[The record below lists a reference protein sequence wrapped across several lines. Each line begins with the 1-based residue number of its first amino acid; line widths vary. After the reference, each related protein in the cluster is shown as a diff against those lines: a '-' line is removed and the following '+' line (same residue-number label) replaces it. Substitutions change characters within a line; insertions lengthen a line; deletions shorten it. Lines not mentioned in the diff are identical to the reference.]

1 MVGIGAQLHA
11 ARARWALTLRE
22 VEERSSLIAQQWGN
36 PSFKIS
42 ASWLDRVER
51 ENRELSAA
59 KLIVLAF
66 IYGLTTDQMLALCQ
80 GPSDSPVQLEQIS
93 SPNST
98 QLLLQGPLE
107 QHARFW
113 LPDTLVTDQ
122 PPENTLLIPSNQTT
136 LPSHYR
142 RGIIGRRDRTM
153 EPMIQPGSIVLID
166 IQKRA
171 IAGRKDW
178 NNEFDR
184 PIYFLFTRVGYVC
197 GFCEIDKQAEWLTL
211 VPHNLSSAT
220 NHRWPS
226 RQEIEV
232 VGMVAGVFSRR
243 VA

>member
-1 MVGIGAQLHA
+1 MEGIGAQLHA
-11 ARARWALTLRE
+11 ARTRWGLTLRE
-22 VEERSSLIAQQWGN
+22 VEERSNLLAQQWGN

-59 KLIVLAF
+59 KLIVLAYV
-66 IYGLTTDQMLALCQ
+66 YGLTTDQMLALCQ
-80 GPSDSPVQLEQIS
+80 GPNQSSAQLEQIS

-107 QHARFW
+107 QHARLW

-122 PPENTLLIPSNQTT
+122 PPEDTLLLPSDQTT

-142 RGIIGRRDRTM
+142 RGVIGRRDRTM
-153 EPMIQPGSIVLID
+153 EPMIRPGSIVLID

-184 PIYFLFTRVGYVC
+184 PIYFLFTRTGYVC
-197 GFCEIDKQAEWLTL
+197 GFCEIDKKTEWLTL
-211 VPHNLSSAT
+211 VPHNLSYET
-220 NHRWPS
+220 NKRWKY
-226 RQEIEV
+226 RKEIEV

>member
-1 MVGIGAQLHA
+1 MEGIGAQLHA
-11 ARARWALTLRE
+11 ARARWDLTLRE
-22 VEERSSLIAQQWGN
+22 VEERRNLLAQQWGN

-59 KLIVLAF
+59 KLIVLAYV
-66 IYGLTTDQMLALCQ
+66 YGLTTDQMLALCQ
-80 GPSDSPVQLEQIS
+80 GPSQSPAQLEQIS

-107 QHARFW
+107 LHARLW

-122 PPENTLLIPSNQTT
+122 PPEDTLLLPTDQTT

-142 RGIIGRRDRTM
+142 RGVIGRRDRTM
-153 EPMIQPGSIVLID
+153 EPMIRVGSIVLID

-184 PIYFLFTRVGYVC
+184 PIYFLFTRTGYVC
-197 GFCEIDKQAEWLTL
+197 GFCEIDKKAEWLTL
-211 VPHNLSSAT
+211 VPHNLSYET
-220 NHRWPS
+220 NKRWKY
-226 RQEIEV
+226 RKEIEV